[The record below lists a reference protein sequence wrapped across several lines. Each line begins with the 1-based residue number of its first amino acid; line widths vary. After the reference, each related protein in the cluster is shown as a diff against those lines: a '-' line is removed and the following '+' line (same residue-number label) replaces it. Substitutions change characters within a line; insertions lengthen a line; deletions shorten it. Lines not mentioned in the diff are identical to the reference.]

1 MCCCFLFPFFLSN
14 FFLLLL
20 LLLLL
25 VLLFPSLI
33 SQFPN
38 EGEVVHLA
46 TEDDHVFIL
55 RTHYHDE
62 NDHMYSTHS
71 KYNVDAE
78 NVTDGRDAPLLSG
91 PGEVHIKPH
100 EVAIVYVVFF
110 FFDPCYLFF
119 FLFFGTL
126 LTKFLPLLQ
135 VHAGV
140 GRIEK
145 RCWQCRDL

>member
-20 LLLLL
+20 FFS
-25 VLLFPSLI
+25 VLF

-78 NVTDGRDAPLLSG
+78 NVTDGRDSPLLSG

-110 FFDPCYLFF
+110 ILIPAICFSSC
-119 FLFFGTL
+119 FL
-126 LTKFLPLLQ
+126 
-135 VHAGV
+135 VHY
-140 GRIEK
+140 
-145 RCWQCRDL
+145 